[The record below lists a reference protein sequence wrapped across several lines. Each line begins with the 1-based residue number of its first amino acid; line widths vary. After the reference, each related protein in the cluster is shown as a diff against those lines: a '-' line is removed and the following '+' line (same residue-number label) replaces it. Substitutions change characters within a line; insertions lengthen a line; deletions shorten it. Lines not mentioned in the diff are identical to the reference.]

1 MKPKPS
7 YEELIKKVQLLEKE
21 ADKRRRI
28 ETQLKVSEKRFRD
41 IAENAL
47 EWILEIDSTGRYTYS
62 SPVVKSVLG
71 YEPNE
76 VVGKFFY
83 DFFHPDEKDQLRKN
97 AFKTFSKN
105 KPFRKFINQNVRKDG
120 RPVVLLTMVFPC
132 SIQRVR
138 L

>member
-7 YEELIKKVQLLEKE
+7 YEELIKKVRLLERE

-28 ETQLKVSEKRFRD
+28 EAQLKVSEGRFRD

-47 EWILEIDSTGRYTYS
+47 EWIWEIDSTGRYTYS

-83 DFFHPDEKDQLRKN
+83 DFFHPDEKEEERAKYFLKEQTLSQIYQSECSQRWQTGGS
-97 AFKTFSKN
+97 AYQWRS
-105 KPFRKFINQNVRKDG
+105 
-120 RPVVLLTMVFPC
+120 PV
-132 SIQRVR
+132 
-138 L
+138 